1 MAVAG
6 QLYFFYSFSPRLT
19 GHLYLEQLEHFRVPQ
34 MDVDSVIRQ
43 HDVALPHYHRDVTRY
58 LNHTVPE
65 GGLVV
70 EAAFRGYTESL
81 ILQPWT
87 FRFVDS

>member
-1 MAVAG
+1 
-6 QLYFFYSFSPRLT
+6 
-19 GHLYLEQLEHFRVPQ
+19 
-34 MDVDSVIRQ
+34 MDVDCVIRQ
-43 HDVALPHYHRDVTRY
+43 KDVALPHYHRDVTRY

-81 ILQPWT
+81 I
-87 FRFVDS
+87 